1 MKPMEI
7 QEICQKAGARLCDGE
22 GKERIHSVVTDS
34 RKVEPGSLFIALKGE
49 RTDGHEYLEQALS
62 QGAAAVMGRRTIWEL
77 TPCAVQLKKQSWRS
91 SIRVPHWKSWLGSTA
106 VNLNCPSSA
115 SRGALAKLLAKI

>member
-7 QEICQKAGARLCDGE
+7 QEICQKAGARLWDGE

-62 QGAAAVMGRRTIWEL
+62 QGAAAVMAQADYLGAHPLCCPAEKAILEVEHTGAALEEL
-77 TPCAVQLKKQSWRS
+77 A
-91 SIRVPHWKSWLGSTA
+91 RVYRGQFELPLIGGTGS
-106 VNLNCPSSA
+106 V
-115 SRGALAKLLAKI
+115 G